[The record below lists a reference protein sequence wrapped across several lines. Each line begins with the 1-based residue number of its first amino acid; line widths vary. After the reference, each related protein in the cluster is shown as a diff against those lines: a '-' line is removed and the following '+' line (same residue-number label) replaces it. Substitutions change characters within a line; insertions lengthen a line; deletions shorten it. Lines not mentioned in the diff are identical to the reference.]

1 MSKYGFKNYD
11 NSAFYNSKE
20 WRRVSAAYMSSKAYI
35 CERCGKPA
43 QICHHKTWLNG
54 SNVNDPSI
62 ALSFDNLEALCIE
75 CHNAEHGLQHS
86 ITLFNDDGSIAR
98 VKESQGAKDFKKTA
112 AAIDDLLARLDK
124 TTAQNAPRSDENAK
138 KV

>member
-1 MSKYGFKNYD
+1 MQSKGYD
-11 NSAFYNSKE
+11 NTAFYKGKA

-54 SNVNDPSI
+54 INVNDPNI

-75 CHNAEHGLQHS
+75 CHNAEHGLQHNVT
-86 ITLFNDDGSIAR
+86 IFNDDGSIAA
-98 VKESQGAKDFKKTA
+98 VKESQSAKTFKRQQ
-112 AAIDDLLARLDK
+112 AAIDDMLARLK
-124 TTAQNAPRSDENAK
+124 ENDPQK
-138 KV
+138 RP